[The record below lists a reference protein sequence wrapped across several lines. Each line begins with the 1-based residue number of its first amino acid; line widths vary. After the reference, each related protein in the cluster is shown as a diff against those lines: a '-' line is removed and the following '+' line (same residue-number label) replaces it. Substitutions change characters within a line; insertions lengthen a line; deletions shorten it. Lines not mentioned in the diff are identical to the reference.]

1 MWGWVE
7 LKYADGTT
15 FVYDSTEWGDVYE
28 KKKSRDVRLSDLSPE
43 DQAKIKAL
51 PDPDPL
57 LSFAEAVKARK
68 PAGGN
73 AEAAHRTVCLNHLAN
88 IAIRVGRK
96 LKFDPIT
103 EHIIGDDEA
112 DRLAHQ
118 PMRAP
123 WHL

>member
-7 LKYADGTT
+7 LKYADGFTL
-15 FVYDSTEWGDVYE
+15 VLDSGEWGQRWD
-28 KKKSRDVRLSDLSPE
+28 KRPSRGVSLEDLTPENRQRLKAMAEPE
-43 DQAKIKAL
+43 
-51 PDPDPL
+51 PL
-57 LSFAEAVKARK
+57 LTFGQAVQQRK

-73 AEAAHRTVCLNHLAN
+73 SEAAHRTVTAIHLAN

-96 LKFDPIT
+96 VRFDPVT
-103 EHIIGDDEA
+103 EVIIGDDA
-112 DRLAHQ
+112 AQRLAHQ